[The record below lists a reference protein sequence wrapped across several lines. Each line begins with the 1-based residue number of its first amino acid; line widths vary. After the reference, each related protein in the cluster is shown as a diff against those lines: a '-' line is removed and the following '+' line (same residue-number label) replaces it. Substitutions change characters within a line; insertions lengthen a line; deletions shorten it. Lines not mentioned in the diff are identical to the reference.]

1 VHSELTIVPDRARRA
16 AAVTG
21 PAEIER
27 ALAAAADDTGK
38 LSKLLDALAS
48 ARLWL
53 PLADGEPV
61 TDGSSVNLPT
71 VTYLGREFVA
81 AYTSADLLRGSAGEA
96 TEATAVLPH
105 AVVQAADLARL
116 LPAGIGIALNAGA
129 ARSVPVYPEGVAYL
143 AAARV
148 TDATG
153 RITVGPLPRQPDAL
167 LAGIRYGL
175 RAVGAAMAASAAWL
189 TVESAGEGLV
199 ISVLLDDPADAA
211 ARDACLTV
219 VEQAALAAPE
229 DATCPIDVT
238 FPGEGEPDEIDNWI
252 AAFADPFYRR
262 A

>member
-1 VHSELTIVPDRARRA
+1 MHPELTIVTDTGRTPA
-16 AAVTG
+16 AATG
-21 PAEIER
+21 PAELER
-27 ALAAAADDTGK
+27 ALAAAADDTGR

-53 PLADGEPV
+53 PLADDGPV

-81 AYTSADLLRGSAGEA
+81 AYTSADLLAGA
-96 TEATAVLPH
+96 AGAATAVPPH
-105 AVVQAADLARL
+105 AVVQATDLARL

-129 ARSVPVYPEGVAYL
+129 PRSVPVYPEGVAYL
-143 AAARV
+143 AAARL

-175 RAVGAAMAASAAWL
+175 RAVGAAVAASAAWL
-189 TVESAGEGLV
+189 SVEAAGEGLV
-199 ISVLLDDPADAA
+199 ISVLLDDPAQAS

-238 FPGEGEPDEIDNWI
+238 FPGEGEPDDIDRWI

-262 A
+262 G

>member
-1 VHSELTIVPDRARRA
+1 VHSELTIVTDPARTA
-16 AAVTG
+16 AAATG

-27 ALAAAADDTGK
+27 ALAAAVDDTGR
-38 LSKLLDALAS
+38 LSELLDALAS

-53 PLADGEPV
+53 PLADDGPV

-81 AYTSADLLRGSAGEA
+81 AYTSADLLLASAGS
-96 TEATAVLPH
+96 ATAVLPH
-105 AVVQAADLARL
+105 AVVQATDLARL

-129 ARSVPVYPEGVAYL
+129 PRSVPVYPEGVAYL

-148 TDATG
+148 KDATG
-153 RITVGPLPRQPDAL
+153 RVTVGPLPRQPDAL

-175 RAVGAAMAASAAWL
+175 RAVRAAAAASAAWL

-199 ISVLLDDPADAA
+199 ISVQLDDPAEAA

-238 FPGEGEPDEIDNWI
+238 FPGEGEPDDIDSWI

-262 A
+262 D